1 MEMTMKTLTL
11 ALLSS
16 LLATAC
22 IGEIGGSGGDDD
34 MGSGSGSGSSEPVTC
49 DQARTYLGF
58 DGKALEADR
67 PAIAAYTDRMRMKP
81 FAVLSAEYSRAL
93 GLSAFNTAIYAGTFG
108 KSPARWFDEPAASAA
123 TVYAA
128 FALAYDGCTQATATG
143 ADFTMAPTAT
153 IADRLCRDFSRKAWQ
168 REATDDEASTCAT
181 FALNMTNPADAPAKR
196 WAYTCASVLSAS
208 SFLAY

>member
-1 MEMTMKTLTL
+1 MTMRTTILAIL
-11 ALLSS
+11 SALLV
-16 LLATAC
+16 TAC
-22 IGEIGGSGGDDD
+22 IGEIGGSSDDD
-34 MGSGSGSGSSEPVTC
+34 DTGSGSGSGSSEPVTC
-49 DQARTYLGF
+49 DQARTYLAF
-58 DGKALEADR
+58 DGTALEADR

-93 GLSAFNTAIYAGTFG
+93 GLSTFNTALYAGTFG

-128 FALAYDGCTQATATG
+128 FALAYDGCSQATATG
-143 ADFTMAPTAT
+143 ADFTMVPTAT
-153 IADRLCRDFSRKAWQ
+153 IADRLCRDFARKAWQ

-181 FALNMTNPADAPAKR
+181 FALSQTNPADAPQKR

>member
-1 MEMTMKTLTL
+1 MMTMRTTTL
-11 ALLSS
+11 AILSS

-22 IGEIGGSGGDDD
+22 IGEIGGSAGDDD

-58 DGKALEADR
+58 DGNALEADR
-67 PAIAAYTDRMRMKP
+67 PQIAAGTDRIRMKP

-93 GLSAFNTAIYAGTFG
+93 GLASFNTAIYAGTFG
-108 KSPARWFDEPAASAA
+108 KSPARWFDEPEASAA
-123 TVYAA
+123 TLQAG

-143 ADFTMAPTAT
+143 ADFAMAPTAVV
-153 IADRLCRDFSRKAWQ
+153 ADRLCRDFARKAWQ

-181 FALNMTNPADAPAKR
+181 FAVSQTNPADAPAKR
-196 WAYTCASVLSAS
+196 WAYTCAAVLAS
-208 SFLAY
+208 SDFLAY

>member
-1 MEMTMKTLTL
+1 MMTMRTSMLAILT
-11 ALLSS
+11 S

-34 MGSGSGSGSSEPVTC
+34 TGSGSGSGSGEPVTC

-58 DGKALEADR
+58 DGKALTDDR
-67 PAIAAYTDRMRMKP
+67 PQIAAYTDRIRMKP
-81 FAVLSAEYSRAL
+81 FAVLASEYNRAL

-123 TVYAA
+123 TLQAA
-128 FALAYDGCTQATATG
+128 FALAYDGCTQSTASG
-143 ADFTMAPTAT
+143 GDFQMAPTAT
-153 IADRLCRDFSRKAWQ
+153 IADRLCRDFARKAWQ

-181 FALNMTNPADAPAKR
+181 FAVSQTNAADAPAKR
-196 WAYTCASVLSAS
+196 WAYTCAAVLAS
-208 SFLAY
+208 SDFLAY